1 MKTIKNILVIAFIVL
16 LSSCGS
22 SNTKFPISSVV
33 PAATISATKKIG
45 DQKNLTLEINTK
57 NLASAERLDPPGNNY
72 SIWIVTKEYGLK
84 NVGQLNVDNAE
95 KATFK
100 TVTPFDFDEVFI
112 TVEKQ
117 GNLEYPEGI
126 EIARTKL

>member
-1 MKTIKNILVIAFIVL
+1 MKTIKNVLVIALIVL

-22 SNTKFPISSVV
+22 RNVKFPVSSVV
-33 PAATISATKKIG
+33 PAATIYATKKIG
-45 DQKNLTLEINTK
+45 DQKNFTLEINTK
-57 NLASAERLDPPGNNY
+57 NMASADRLDPPGNNY
-72 SIWIVTKEYGLK
+72 SIWIVSKEYGLK

-100 TVTPFDFDEVFI
+100 TVTPFNFDEVFI

>member
-1 MKTIKNILVIAFIVL
+1 MKTIKKVLVIAFIVL

-22 SNTKFPISSVV
+22 SKAKFPISSVV

-45 DQKNLTLEINTK
+45 DQNNFTLEINAI
-57 NLASAERLDPPGNNY
+57 NLASADRLDPSGNNY

-84 NVGQLNVDNAE
+84 NVGQLNVDKAE
-95 KATFK
+95 ETTFK

-126 EIARTKL
+126 EIARTKI